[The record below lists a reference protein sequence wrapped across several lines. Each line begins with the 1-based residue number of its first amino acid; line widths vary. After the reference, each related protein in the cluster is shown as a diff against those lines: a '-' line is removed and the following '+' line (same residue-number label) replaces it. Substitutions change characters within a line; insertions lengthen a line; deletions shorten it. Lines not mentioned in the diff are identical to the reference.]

1 MERSVASGVATCSV
15 CGQSLNSR
23 GECLACL
30 IRAALE
36 ESITEDG
43 PKSLV
48 FGDFKV
54 VRRDDGSLF
63 ELGHGAMGATYLAV
77 DNVLRRKVALKLIE
91 LPQAART
98 SQAVH
103 ERFLRE
109 ARAAAC
115 LRHPNVAA
123 VFQFGASP
131 SGRHCYYAME
141 LIEGETLQ
149 ERVQRDGPLS
159 AKLVLEIGMQT
170 VRALTAA
177 AAQGLIHRDLK
188 PGNIMLTRGDADTAE
203 VTVKVIDFGLAK
215 AIADAGSEMD
225 LTGGGFVG
233 TPNFASPEQF
243 ESGPIDVR
251 ADIYSLGVTLW
262 FALTGKMPFVGRSIE
277 EIRSAQKSN
286 ALHLN
291 RGFFGKAFAC
301 REFLRVVSWP
311 EELMDEPLVSR
322 QRVTELLVQWS
333 DGDNAALAELTPL
346 AYEELRRVGHRHPS
360 GQRLVQRRMVRF
372 IHGGGALSFQPKSHA
387 APWLYAKRGE
397 ESLTFL
403 TADCADFRF

>member
-36 ESITEDG
+36 ESITENG

-63 ELGHGAMGATYLAV
+63 ELGHGAMGVTYLAV

-98 SQAVH
+98 SHAVH

-159 AKLVLEIGMQT
+159 AKLVIEIAIQT

-188 PGNIMLTRGDADTAE
+188 PGNIMLTRGDADTTE
-203 VTVKVIDFGLAK
+203 VEVKVIDFGLAK
-215 AIADAGSEMD
+215 AIAEAGSEMD
-225 LTGGGFVG
+225 LTRGGFVG

-243 ESGPIDVR
+243 ESGPVDVR
-251 ADIYSLGVTLW
+251 ADIYSLGAALW
-262 FALTGKMPFVGRSIE
+262 FALTGKTPFVGRSIE

-286 ALHLN
+286 ALPLEQLEAA
-291 RGFFGKAFAC
+291 RVPSRLKSLLKSMLAFEPAA
-301 REFLRVVSWP
+301 RPGIQELATTLRHCS
-311 EELMDEPLVSR
+311 
-322 QRVTELLVQWS
+322 T
-333 DGDNAALAELTPL
+333 
-346 AYEELRRVGHRHPS
+346 
-360 GQRLVQRRMVRF
+360 
-372 IHGGGALSFQPKSHA
+372 K
-387 APWLYAKRGE
+387 
-397 ESLTFL
+397 
-403 TADCADFRF
+403 

>member
-1 MERSVASGVATCSV
+1 
-15 CGQSLNSR
+15 
-23 GECLACL
+23 
-30 IRAALE
+30 
-36 ESITEDG
+36 
-43 PKSLV
+43 LV

-63 ELGHGAMGATYLAV
+63 ELGHGAMGVTYLAV

-141 LIEGETLQ
+141 LIAGETLQ

-177 AAQGLIHRDLK
+177 AARRFIQSRPQTWQHH
-188 PGNIMLTRGDADTAE
+188 
-203 VTVKVIDFGLAK
+203 
-215 AIADAGSEMD
+215 ADA
-225 LTGGGFVG
+225 
-233 TPNFASPEQF
+233 
-243 ESGPIDVR
+243 R
-251 ADIYSLGVTLW
+251 
-262 FALTGKMPFVGRSIE
+262 
-277 EIRSAQKSN
+277 
-286 ALHLN
+286 
-291 RGFFGKAFAC
+291 
-301 REFLRVVSWP
+301 
-311 EELMDEPLVSR
+311 
-322 QRVTELLVQWS
+322 
-333 DGDNAALAELTPL
+333 
-346 AYEELRRVGHRHPS
+346 
-360 GQRLVQRRMVRF
+360 
-372 IHGGGALSFQPKSHA
+372 
-387 APWLYAKRGE
+387 
-397 ESLTFL
+397 
-403 TADCADFRF
+403 